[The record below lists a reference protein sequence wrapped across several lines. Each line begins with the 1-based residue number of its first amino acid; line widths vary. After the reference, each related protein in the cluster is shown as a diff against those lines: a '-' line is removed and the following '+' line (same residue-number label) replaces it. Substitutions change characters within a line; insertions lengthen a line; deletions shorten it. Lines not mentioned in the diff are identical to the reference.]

1 MGTSKTS
8 NRRAANIIYFIPV
21 LLVIVSCFLVGYGH
35 FQALASWWFLIFLFS
50 PILIWSIKT
59 SYIAP
64 KIFCIV
70 AIFTQVVTLPWFFII
85 NNEDWR
91 WAGVNP
97 FEFTA
102 LETVPIIGKIALFL
116 YAFVIFVSFL
126 YRFSGGPHC
135 KKFQNS
141 YFFPL
146 TSEYSEAWQNHDGLD
161 LE

>member
-1 MGTSKTS
+1 MGTSKTIKRS
-8 NRRAANIIYFIPV
+8 AANIIYYIPV

-35 FQALASWWFLIFLFS
+35 FQALASWWFLMLLFF

-70 AIFTQVVTLPWFFII
+70 AIFTQVVPLPAFFII
-85 NNEDWR
+85 NNDDWV

-102 LETVPIIGKIALFL
+102 LETFPI
-116 YAFVIFVSFL
+116 
-126 YRFSGGPHC
+126 
-135 KKFQNS
+135 
-141 YFFPL
+141 
-146 TSEYSEAWQNHDGLD
+146 
-161 LE
+161 